1 MKTDNAGWSSA
12 MQAKNCEIFVRNRL
26 AAQALNMAKTEA
38 AVIVRI
44 ASDNCARSTQTVQRG
59 KPFPNQ
65 P

>member
-1 MKTDNAGWSSA
+1 